1 MNPFP
6 QEAYPMQTLV
16 FFGDDGWLE
25 DPQFRHR
32 AWQEAIRNEETSE
45 GYIPWVIAQ
54 HQALGTLLAPATLGL
69 VEANEPPSELLQQ
82 AFPRSQWL
90 AEVDALDTRLGYEI
104 WIWHQLDSGQRCFLV
119 KDIVWE
125 TDGEEV
131 DDLPSQTLVV
141 CGDEDEIA
149 DVLSE
154 EHGWLVG
161 SFSETEI
168 KD

>member
-1 MNPFP
+1 
-6 QEAYPMQTLV
+6 MQTLV
-16 FFGDDGWLE
+16 FFSENGWLE
-25 DPQFRHR
+25 DPQFRHD
-32 AWQEAIRNEETSE
+32 AWQQAVFNDDTTE

-54 HQALGTLLAPATLGL
+54 HQATGTALAPATLDL
-69 VEANEPPSELLQQ
+69 VETSESPSELLQQ

-90 AEVDALDTRLGYEI
+90 AEVAELDTRLGYEL

-131 DDLPSQTLVV
+131 SDLPTQTLVV
-141 CGDEDEIA
+141 CVDEDEIA
-149 DVLSE
+149 DLLSE
-154 EHGWLVG
+154 EHGWLVD

-168 KD
+168 KQ

>member
-1 MNPFP
+1 
-6 QEAYPMQTLV
+6 MQTLV
-16 FFGDDGWLE
+16 FFSDNGWLE
-25 DPQFRHR
+25 DPQFRHD
-32 AWQEAIRNEETSE
+32 AWQQAVLNGDTSQ

-54 HQALGTLLAPATLGL
+54 HQALGTLLAPITPDLME
-69 VEANEPPSELLQQ
+69 VSEAPSDLLQQ
-82 AFPRSQWL
+82 AFPRAQWL
-90 AEVDALDTRLGYEI
+90 DEVRELDTRLGYEV

-131 DDLPSQTLVV
+131 SDLPTQTLVV
-141 CGDEDEIA
+141 CVDEDEIA
-149 DVLSE
+149 NTLSE
-154 EHGWLVG
+154 EHSWLVD